1 MKTLLRFLFVIPTG
15 FAAAC
20 FAAAFAML
28 WPFLH
33 IPGSAGSDPV
43 FLIHA
48 GIIFFAQAAQIGSAM
63 LIPWAVFMVLTETFG
78 LSSILLH
85 VTTGFLGGVA
95 LMFAAYGRNV
105 PHMSVQTAIIV
116 ASLTFALVYW
126 IVAGRSAGRWRRR
139 RPKPAGDAT
148 LVPPQEKQG

>member
-1 MKTLLRFLFVIPTG
+1 MKTLLRFLFVIPIG
-15 FAAAC
+15 FAVAC

-28 WPFLH
+28 WPFLRV
-33 IPGSAGSDPV
+33 PASAGADPV
-43 FLIHA
+43 FLVRV
-48 GIIFFAQAAQIGSAM
+48 GIIYFAQAAQIGSVT
-63 LIPWAVFMVLTETFG
+63 LIPWALFMVATETLG

-85 VTTGFLGGVA
+85 VAAGFLGGVA
-95 LMFAAYGRNV
+95 LMFAAYGHDV

-139 RPKPAGDAT
+139 RPKALRDAP
-148 LVPPQEKQG
+148 LVAHEKQG